1 MTQPRNDSDT
11 VKKLLGDRT
20 WRLNNLYY
28 ITNKRGEKQLFKLN
42 WAQSQLYDELH
53 YCNIV
58 LKARQLGITT
68 FISLLFLDAA
78 LFNSNISCGIIA
90 DTEENAKYIFR
101 KIKFAYDCLPEDIK
115 AIREAKIDSAKEL
128 TFSNNS
134 LIRVGTSLR
143 SATFQYLL
151 ISEFGKI
158 AADDIKRANEILTG
172 SLNTIASGSY
182 CFIES
187 TARGREGA
195 FYNMCTEAQKAQDG
209 GKFLTQLDYKLHF
222 MPWHKHPEYALHQ
235 SAHIPE
241 DLVKYFKELQEVHSI
256 KLTSAQMAWYAVKH
270 KTQGDD
276 MLREYPSTAEEAFQA
291 NVEGHYYSK
300 YMTKARVD
308 RRIGNVPHDE
318 NLPVF
323 VAMDL
328 GYGDATAIWWYQFHG
343 AEIRLI
349 DYYENSGEALN
360 HYIKVIKSK
369 PYIIER
375 VFAPHDASSTE
386 LGSGLTRVQIARQLG
401 IEFTVLPRL
410 SIQEG
415 IDAVRNMIN
424 RCWFDEAKCE
434 KGIRALDNYRKEW
447 NESLGT
453 WRDHP
458 RHDHFSNGA
467 DSFRYVAMS
476 LIKARTKEDDE
487 EDYRKHIA
495 AFQEQP
501 HPLYGGFFPQGNF

>member
-1 MTQPRNDSDT
+1 MKTTQNDAETARLLLSDR
-11 VKKLLGDRT
+11 K
-20 WRLNNLYY
+20 WRLDNLYY
-28 ITNKRGEKQLFKLN
+28 ITDKRGVKQFFKRN
-42 WAQSQLYDELH
+42 SAQSQLYDDLH

-68 FISLLFLDAA
+68 FITLLFLDTA
-78 LFNSNISCGIIA
+78 LFNSNVSCGIIA

-101 KIKFAYDCLPEDIK
+101 KIKYAYDCLPEPLK

-158 AADDIKRANEILTG
+158 AAEDIKRTNEILTG
-172 SLNTIASGSY
+172 SLNTIAAGSY

-195 FYNMCTEAQKAQDG
+195 FYNMCVEAQKMRDS
-209 GKFLTQLDYKLHF
+209 GKSLSQLDYKFHF
-222 MPWHKHPEYALHQ
+222 LPWHKHPEYSLVE
-235 SAHIPE
+235 SVHIPE
-241 DLVKYFKELQEVHSI
+241 DLIKYFKELQESYSI
-256 KLTSAQMAWYAVKH
+256 KINPNQMAWYAAKY

-276 MLREYPSTAEEAFQA
+276 MLREYPSTPEEAFQS
-291 NVEGHYYSK
+291 NLEGHYYSK
-300 YMTKARVD
+300 YMTKARVE
-308 RRIGNVPHDE
+308 RRIGNVPHDQ

-328 GYGDATAIWWYQFHG
+328 GFNDAMALWWYQKLG
-343 AEIRLI
+343 SELRLI
-349 DYYENSGEALN
+349 DYYENSGEPLN
-360 HYIKVIKSK
+360 HYIKIIKNK
-369 PYIIER
+369 PYITER

-386 LGSGLTRVQIARQLG
+386 LGSGLTRVQIARNLG
-401 IEFTVLPRL
+401 LDFTVLPRL
-410 SIQEG
+410 SLQEG
-415 IDAVRNMIN
+415 IDSVRNILN
-424 RCWFDEAKCE
+424 RCWFDEVKCE
-434 KGIRALDNYRKEW
+434 KGIRALENYRKEW
-447 NESLGT
+447 NETLGT

-467 DSFRYVAMS
+467 DAFRYVSMS
-476 LIKARTKEDDE
+476 IMKATTQKDDE
-487 EDYRKHIA
+487 EEYRRQLR
-495 AFQEQP
+495 AFHEPQ
-501 HPLYGGFFPQGNF
+501 HALYGDGFQMHF